1 MPSPTYSVV
10 FSGQIADGFDLEQV
24 KRRFA
29 DAYGLSAE
37 RLEQL
42 FSAKPVVIKRDIGRK
57 EAEGYLQ
64 RLSQIGALAR
74 LESSTGDV
82 VEPPASAQSVATPT
96 APLPLVPQ
104 QPPAAPIQARPQV
117 QDDEPR
123 RLPLEF
129 HGQGGEFFRIWIVNL
144 VLSVLTLGI
153 YSAWAKVRTL
163 RYFYGNTRLDGNA
176 FEYLADPRAILKGR
190 LLMVALLAGY
200 YVLSLYV
207 PLIKPFAGLAL
218 LIATPWIVVRALS
231 FHHHNSAWR
240 GVRFGF
246 EARLG
251 EAIKVFIGWPLLGIL
266 TLGILYP
273 MAIQRQQ
280 AFIASHSRFGTQ
292 GFSFQAGVGRYYRMV
307 LGIIALAVLGMI
319 ANIAL
324 DLLAIFANVSPS
336 PVGSPI
342 ASIIV
347 MLLTYQLIFVYVK
360 VTLTNLYYRST
371 RAGVV
376 RLGAHYGLGSYSL
389 LVLTNLIGMVLTLGL
404 FYPWARVRTA
414 RYAAEH
420 ITLEAEG
427 DVEAFIA
434 DQRGGASA
442 TGGEAAELFGVD
454 LGL

>member
-1 MPSPTYSVV
+1 M
-10 FSGQIADGFDLEQV
+10 
-24 KRRFA
+24 
-29 DAYGLSAE
+29 
-37 RLEQL
+37 
-42 FSAKPVVIKRDIGRK
+42 
-57 EAEGYLQ
+57 
-64 RLSQIGALAR
+64 
-74 LESSTGDV
+74 
-82 VEPPASAQSVATPT
+82 
-96 APLPLVPQ
+96 
-104 QPPAAPIQARPQV
+104 PIQASPQAR
-117 QDDEPR
+117 DDEPR

-190 LLMVALLAGY
+190 LLMVAVLAGY
-200 YVLSLYV
+200 YITSLYL
-207 PLIKPFAGLAL
+207 PMIKLFAGLL
-218 LIATPWIVVRALS
+218 LLVATPWIVVRALS

-251 EAIKVFIGWPLLGIL
+251 EAIKVFAGWPLLAVL

-273 MAIQRQQ
+273 VALQRQQ
-280 AFIASHSRFGTQ
+280 AFVASHSRFGTQ
-292 GFSFQAGVGRYYRMV
+292 GFSFQAGVRRYYKIALV
-307 LGIIALAVLGMI
+307 IIALAVGGLA
-319 ANIAL
+319 ANIAFT
-324 DLLAIFANVSPS
+324 LA
-336 PVGSPI
+336 GSHI
-342 ASIIV
+342 ASVLV
-347 MLLTYQLIFVYVK
+347 MLLTYQLIFVYMK
-360 VTLTNLYYRST
+360 VAMTNLYYRSA
-371 RAGVV
+371 RLGVV
-376 RLGAHYGLGSYSL
+376 RLSAHYGLASYSL
-389 LVLTNLIGMVLTLGL
+389 LVLTNLIGLLLTLGL

-420 ITLEAEG
+420 ITLDAKG

-434 DQRGGASA
+434 DQSSSASA

>member
-10 FSGQIADGFDLEQV
+10 FSGQIAEGFDLEQV
-24 KRRFA
+24 KRRFIEV
-29 DAYGLSAE
+29 YGLSAE

-74 LESSTGDV
+74 LESSTGEI
-82 VEPPASAQSVATPT
+82 VEPPANALSVASPT
-96 APLPLVPQ
+96 APLTLVPQ

-117 QDDEPR
+117 GDDEPR

-190 LLMVALLAGY
+190 LLMVAVLVGY

-207 PLIKPFAGLAL
+207 PLIELFGGLAL

-251 EAIKVFIGWPLLGIL
+251 EAIKVLIGWPLLGVV

-273 MAIQRQQ
+273 VAVQRQQ

-292 GFSFQAGVGRYYRMV
+292 GFSFQAGVGRYYRMI
-307 LGIIALAVLGMI
+307 LGIIGLVLLGVI
-319 ANIAL
+319 ANVAL
-324 DLLAIFANVSPS
+324 SLT
-336 PVGSPI
+336 GSSN
-342 ASIIV
+342 ASILV
-347 MLLTYQLIFVYVK
+347 LLLTYQLIFVYVK

-371 RAGVV
+371 RAGIV
-376 RLGAHYGLGSYSL
+376 RLGAHYGLASYSL
-389 LVLTNLIGMVLTLGL
+389 LVLTNLLGMVLTLGL

-434 DQRGGASA
+434 DQRDGASA
-442 TGGEAAELFGVD
+442 TGGEAAELFGMD
-454 LGL
+454 LGQ

>member
-29 DAYGLSAE
+29 DAYDLSTE
-37 RLEQL
+37 RLEHL
-42 FSAKPVVIKRDIGRK
+42 FSAKPVVIKRDISRR
-57 EAEGYLQ
+57 EAESYLQ
-64 RLSQIGALAR
+64 RLNQIGALAR

-82 VEPPASAQSVATPT
+82 VESPAGALSVATPT
-96 APLPLVPQ
+96 APLPLFPQ

-117 QDDEPR
+117 RDDEPR

-163 RYFYGNTRLDGNA
+163 RYFYGNTQLDGNA

-190 LLMVALLAGY
+190 LLMVAILAGY

-207 PLIKPFAGLAL
+207 PLIKLFAGLML
-218 LIATPWIVVRALS
+218 LAATPWIVVRALS

-251 EAIKVFIGWPLLGIL
+251 EAIKVFIGWTLLGVV

-273 MAIQRQQ
+273 VAVQRQQ
-280 AFIASHSRFGTQ
+280 AFIVDHSRFGTQ
-292 GFSFQAGVGRYYRMV
+292 GFSFQAGVGRYYRIA
-307 LGIIALAVLGMI
+307 LGIIALVVLGMI
-319 ANIAL
+319 ANVAVALTGSRIA
-324 DLLAIFANVSPS
+324 
-336 PVGSPI
+336 PI
-342 ASIIV
+342 LV

-360 VTLTNLYYRST
+360 VAMTNLCHRST
-371 RAGVV
+371 GVGGV
-376 RLGAHYGLGSYSL
+376 HLGAHYGLASYSL
-389 LVLTNLIGMVLTLGL
+389 LVLTNLLGMVLTLGL
-404 FYPWARVRTA
+404 FYPWARIRTA

-434 DQRGGASA
+434 DQRGSASA

>member
-29 DAYGLSAE
+29 DVYGLSAE

-42 FSAKPVVIKRDIGRK
+42 FSAKPVVIKRDIGRR

-64 RLSQIGALAR
+64 RLNQIGALAR
-74 LESSTGDV
+74 LESSTG
-82 VEPPASAQSVATPT
+82 EPVKSPASAQSVA
-96 APLPLVPQ
+96 APAASLTLVPQ
-104 QPPAAPIQARPQV
+104 QPPATPIQACRQV

-207 PLIKPFAGLAL
+207 PLVKPFAGLAL

-231 FHHHNSAWR
+231 FHHHHSAWR

-251 EAIKVFIGWPLLGIL
+251 EAIKVFIGWPLLGVV

-273 MAIQRQQ
+273 VAVQRQQ

-292 GFSFQAGVGRYYRMV
+292 GFSFQAGVGPYYRMV
-307 LGIIALAVLGMI
+307 LGIIGLVVLGMI
-319 ANIAL
+319 ANVAL
-324 DLLAIFANVSPS
+324 SLTGSPS
-336 PVGSPI
+336 

-347 MLLTYQLIFVYVK
+347 LLLTYQLIFVYVK

-376 RLGAHYGLGSYSL
+376 RLGAHYGLASYSL
-389 LVLTNLIGMVLTLGL
+389 LVLTNLVGMLLTLGL

-434 DQRGGASA
+434 DQRSGASA